1 MLYLS
6 CRRVRSGLTSKKDRI
21 MSTVEITKE
30 KRASV
35 QPYKAKPS
43 KILAINA
50 GWLWNKSIEI
60 GNHKLYLS
68 DHDPFPT
75 WEGTLCKKCGGNI
88 YAHLELRESSSED
101 PARGTNRPYEILLC
115 PSEWIVVD
123 GMDNLTIM
131 SEKAFLEAYKPV

>member
-1 MLYLS
+1 MLYSS
-6 CRRVRSGLTSKKDRI
+6 CRRVPSGLTSKKDRI
-21 MSTVEITKE
+21 MSTVEISKE
-30 KRASV
+30 KRESV
-35 QPYKAKPS
+35 QPYKARAS

-50 GWLWNKSIEI
+50 GGLWNKSIEI
-60 GNHKLYLS
+60 GNHKLYIS

-75 WEGTLCKKCGGNI
+75 WIGTLCKKCGGNI
-88 YAHLELRESSSED
+88 YAHLELRESRPED
-101 PARGTNRPYEILLC
+101 PVKGVNRPYDTLLC